1 MARETKPEGAC
12 QARPAAGTNPRNR
25 FRRTKNYLPREVW
38 PQVPSAARG
47 KKVTKGEREAILG
60 IGDRGYPE

>member
-12 QARPAAGTNPRNR
+12 EAHPAPETNPRNR
-25 FRRTKNYLPREVW
+25 VRPTKNYLQREVW